1 MGGAQAS
8 SSEALPFDVLDLT
21 ATSVLPYR
29 PIRSIDI
36 PSGIGS
42 TSFGGAVAVAPGDA
56 LRVRIFEPYEGSI
69 FPTLQRAAADLGVQ
83 RVTDAG
89 TINVPFVGTV
99 QVAGLDLGQIERRI
113 VRQLGTKAQDPQVI
127 VEFSADR
134 SHTVMVSGEVRNP
147 GRISLLEGVRS
158 IIDAI
163 NRSGGP
169 VQGAAASQLEVLVRR
184 EGQII
189 LLAQYSEV
197 LAGADIPVKRGDEI
211 VLRPNLRSFT
221 VLGAVAKAG
230 NHDINRTGLTLMEAL
245 GQVGG
250 LSDERANKT
259 GVFIFRMADASAPQ
273 GTRSQVFRLDL
284 NQPQSI
290 FVGQQFGIQPKDV
303 VYVTNAPLYE
313 YNKILTALYR
323 TVSVLRTVTSER
335 E

>member
-1 MGGAQAS
+1 MTIGTWVRAFVRPAAIAVCLCTGLAACQVIPGDGPWMGGAQAS
-8 SSEALPFDVLDLT
+8 STEALPFDVLDLT

-147 GRISLLEGVRS
+147 GRVSLLEGVRS

-169 VQGAAASQLEVLVRR
+169 VQGAIATQLAAQTL
-184 EGQII
+184 
-189 LLAQYSEV
+189 
-197 LAGADIPVKRGDEI
+197 
-211 VLRPNLRSFT
+211 
-221 VLGAVAKAG
+221 LGAAKMVLETGDHPGVLKDAVTSPGGTTIAG
-230 NHDINRTGLTLMEAL
+230 LHELEK
-245 GQVGG
+245 GG
-250 LSDERANKT
+250 LRAALMNAVVAAT
-259 GVFIFRMADASAPQ
+259 A
-273 GTRSQVFRLDL
+273 RSVEL
-284 NQPQSI
+284 
-290 FVGQQFGIQPKDV
+290 GK
-303 VYVTNAPLYE
+303 
-313 YNKILTALYR
+313 
-323 TVSVLRTVTSER
+323 
-335 E
+335 